1 MRTVFTNFLV
11 DELLPTK
18 LSQAGFQLDY
28 QINKL
33 KVCWF
38 FLTIFREEWDMFLGN
53 FYFVLVVMKL
63 QSNRPFYKIF
73 TKIFFKL

>member
-28 QINKL
+28 ILNKQIKS
-33 KVCWF
+33 
-38 FLTIFREEWDMFLGN
+38 EE
-53 FYFVLVVMKL
+53 
-63 QSNRPFYKIF
+63 
-73 TKIFFKL
+73 